1 MQTFIIKPVDDR
13 AVERMRAKLVAQ
25 GVSVN
30 LDVIGN
36 GDIDYHLSGHGILA
50 IAEYRGDTLTVIVE
64 NKPFYLPLDVI
75 RHGIQGAVDEEEQE
89 ETEVGLPLQNL
100 PLDHELNDKP
110 TVEEQIAKIT
120 AEKESK

>member
-1 MQTFIIKPVDDR
+1 MQTFIIKPVDDG

-25 GVSVN
+25 GVSIN

-36 GDIDYHLSGHGILA
+36 GDIDYHLSGHGVLA
-50 IAEYRGDTLTVIVE
+50 IAEYRGDTLTVNVE
-64 NKPFYLPLDVI
+64 NKPFYLPLDII
-75 RHGIQGAVDEEEQE
+75 RHGIQEAVDEEEQE
-89 ETEVGLPLQNL
+89 ETSLPLQNL
-100 PLDHELNDKP
+100 PLDHALNSKP